1 MQGVNLLPELACDR
15 VMPLWVARVRGVDP
29 ALGIRRFT
37 WVEATGRGKKAYRV
51 WWLAY
56 SPGELALAPHVVR
69 HGLLLSVARWFL
81 GASPGEWDALS
92 VREVRQGASRRTI
105 RGREWARERVRLG
118 HGLPPRPDAEW
129 WRLREDDGV
138 RWYGSR
144 PWAVE
149 VDTGKLAFPERYADR
164 VRRWMVDYAGVVV
177 VTPSP
182 VRAQAWRD
190 WFTAMTLRY
199 PGWAGEW
206 EVYGVDRWWE
216 EGAVWRSY

>member
-15 VMPLWVARVRGVDP
+15 VMPLWVARARGLDP
-29 ALGIRRFT
+29 TLGIRRFT
-37 WVEATGRGKKAYRV
+37 WVGATGRAERRIRV

-56 SPGELALAPHVVR
+56 SPADVALPPHVLR
-69 HGLLLSVARWFL
+69 HGLILAVARYYL
-81 GASPGEWDALS
+81 GADPGEWDALA

-105 RGREWARERVRLG
+105 RGREWARDRVRLG

-129 WRLREDDGV
+129 WRP
-138 RWYGSR
+138 RWEGGMWWRGSR

-149 VDTGKLAFPERYADR
+149 VDTGKLPFPERYADR
-164 VRRWMVDYAGVVV
+164 VHRWMVDYQGLVVV
-177 VTPSP
+177 SPSP
-182 VRAQAWRD
+182 ARARAWRE
-190 WFTAMTLRY
+190 WLEAMTLRY

-206 EVYGVDRWWE
+206 EVYSVDRWWE